1 MSEQN
6 ILAIKKSSIS
16 DKIIKEDE
24 QFVYL
29 ISHPAK
35 TWADVENVLNPLIT
49 TKTNENGE
57 TVLTYPNVIYIFE
70 SMTSEG
76 KSFPIL
82 GIPTIIKYNKCN
94 IANNGTITYETIS
107 TPKIVPIKLEMIEN
121 K

>member
-6 ILAIKKSSIS
+6 IPMIKKSSINNN
-16 DKIIKEDE
+16 IIKDGE

-29 ISHPAK
+29 ISYPAN
-35 TWADVENVLNPLIT
+35 TWTVAEENLIPRIT
-49 TKTNENGE
+49 TTNETGE
-57 TVLTYPNVIYIFE
+57 TVLTYPNVIFIFE
-70 SMTSEG
+70 NMTSENE
-76 KSFPIL
+76 SFPIL

-94 IANNGTITYETIS
+94 IAVDGTITYETIS